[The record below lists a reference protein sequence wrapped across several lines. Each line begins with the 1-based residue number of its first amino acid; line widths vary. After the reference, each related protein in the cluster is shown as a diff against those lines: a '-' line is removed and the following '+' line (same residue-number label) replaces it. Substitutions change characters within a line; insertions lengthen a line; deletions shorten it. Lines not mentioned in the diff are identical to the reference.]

1 MAFAP
6 SARARHSLAPPHRSG
21 RETFHDAAGFASCYG
36 PHRRSPSFRAFDAG
50 LRPRPF
56 PDEAASLLPGP
67 LAATRTG
74 LPPAGDDELT
84 NKIHRY
90 ITASPPALLGAR
102 CGTRVVL
109 AATIQG
115 ASQLQRQS
123 DLRAHGS
130 NESDQRQRA
139 ATPSFI
145 HPRAARQG
153 HEGLICDFRPRSCA
167 TAGFSPGRWDG

>member
-102 CGTRVVL
+102 CGTRANLLGLISRNGIVV
-109 AATIQG
+109 
-115 ASQLQRQS
+115 
-123 DLRAHGS
+123 
-130 NESDQRQRA
+130 
-139 ATPSFI
+139 
-145 HPRAARQG
+145 AARPSRAWRVKPCRTASSELWKRGVSPISAQV
-153 HEGLICDFRPRSCA
+153 A
-167 TAGFSPGRWDG
+167 TEVSGPMP

>member
-102 CGTRVVL
+102 CGTQVVQSIIIGRR
-109 AATIQG
+109 A
-115 ASQLQRQS
+115 QLR
-123 DLRAHGS
+123 GS
-130 NESDQRQRA
+130 
-139 ATPSFI
+139 
-145 HPRAARQG
+145 
-153 HEGLICDFRPRSCA
+153 
-167 TAGFSPGRWDG
+167 

>member
-102 CGTRVVL
+102 CGTPV
-109 AATIQG
+109 AAPG
-115 ASQLQRQS
+115 SRAGQS
-123 DLRAHGS
+123 LD
-130 NESDQRQRA
+130 
-139 ATPSFI
+139 
-145 HPRAARQG
+145 
-153 HEGLICDFRPRSCA
+153 
-167 TAGFSPGRWDG
+167 

>member
-1 MAFAP
+1 MALAP

-102 CGTRVVL
+102 CGTPAPRRPSPQ
-109 AATIQG
+109 T
-115 ASQLQRQS
+115 
-123 DLRAHGS
+123 DLVIKA
-130 NESDQRQRA
+130 DQRLKYGDVKEVMKITKEAGFQDV
-139 ATPSFI
+139 
-145 HPRAARQG
+145 
-153 HEGLICDFRPRSCA
+153 GLIVDKKTKG
-167 TAGFSPGRWDG
+167 TAG